1 MPLFHRTH
9 LGPYEILA
17 SIDAGGMGEVYRAHD
32 SRLNRDFATKI
43 SDAQFAERFTREA
56 RAIAVL
62 DHTKSVFL
70 ERDAL
75 ENEFFS

>member
-1 MPLFHRTH
+1 
-9 LGPYEILA
+9 
-17 SIDAGGMGEVYRAHD
+17 MGEVYRAHD

-62 DHTKSVFL
+62 DHAKSVFL

-75 ENEFFS
+75 QNEFFS

>member
-1 MPLFHRTH
+1 MPLFHRIH

-32 SRLNRDFATKI
+32 SRLNRFATKI
-43 SDAQFAERFTREA
+43 SDAQFAERFTGDA

>member
-1 MPLFHRTH
+1 MPLFHRIH

-17 SIDAGGMGEVYRAHD
+17 SIDAGGMGEVDRAHD
-32 SRLNRDFATKI
+32 SRLNRFATKI

-62 DHTKSVFL
+62 DHTNCVSI
-70 ERDAL
+70 ERGAL